1 MQFAKELAWKKE
13 KINHAVHRGKY
24 LNLVE
29 FTEKEK
35 KSGFVN
41 KKSEKKSFEIICI
54 SRDAMLV

>member
-41 KKSEKKSFEIICI
+41 KKSEKKKV
-54 SRDAMLV
+54 LK